1 MNIFIKWQHL
11 TCKNRKKNQPKI
23 TMLSN
28 PCVCFSS
35 TDQNSSSRRNSRKN
49 STKIN
54 QAIPLY
60 GLTGDTSIKSR
71 SDGVVVVNE
80 KYQRPKIPKITD
92 FDKSKIYSW
101 TSSKT
106 PCPDY
111 KYVKTNFYFLSV
123 CTFTI
128 TINIYLLF
136 VCSQWIYGRRVWNIN
151 R

>member
-1 MNIFIKWQHL
+1 
-11 TCKNRKKNQPKI
+11 
-23 TMLSN
+23 MLSN

-111 KYVKTNFYFLSV
+111 KYVINLLFLLFWQFKHDYLRNLWCLLLESGIIFLS
-123 CTFTI
+123 TFQSPSI
-128 TINIYLLF
+128 
-136 VCSQWIYGRRVWNIN
+136 
-151 R
+151 